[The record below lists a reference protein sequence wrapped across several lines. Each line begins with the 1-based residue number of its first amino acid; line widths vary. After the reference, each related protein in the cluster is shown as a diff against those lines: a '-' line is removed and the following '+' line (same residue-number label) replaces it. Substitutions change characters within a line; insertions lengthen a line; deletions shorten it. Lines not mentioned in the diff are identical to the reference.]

1 MYMQFDF
8 TYVPKNELLAS
19 IFADFFS
26 QDVKVINYTD
36 DIFMRPFGVIDKPTF
51 NEFEDFLQSRCVP
64 RTRHNVMN
72 TLKALGV
79 DFYDP
84 LIIVITLGGFQYE
97 DNCDL
102 RYVGDVDEVR
112 E

>member
-8 TYVPKNELLAS
+8 TYVPKDQLLAS
-19 IFADFFS
+19 IFVDYFS
-26 QDVKVINYTD
+26 QDVKVTNYTD
-36 DIFMRPFGVIDKPTF
+36 DIFMRPFGVVDKPTF
-51 NEFEDFLQSRCVP
+51 SDFEKFLQSRCVP
-64 RTRHNVMN
+64 ETRHNVMS

-84 LIIVITLGGFQYE
+84 LIIVTKLGGFQYE

-102 RYVGDVDEVR
+102 RYVGDVNEIK